1 MGIEHDGAAA
11 VAHGDRP
18 LRADARRNRERVLKV
33 AQEVFATEGL
43 SVPVHEI
50 ARRAGVGTGTVSR
63 HFPTKRALFR
73 AILLERLYSYV
84 RRADDLCD
92 SDDPGGAFFSYF
104 AFLVR
109 EGGMDRGLAEALS
122 GPGFDKHAIV
132 SNSDYDVAGALG
144 RLLVRAQDAGAVRA
158 DVTTDDAMALLVA
171 CLSRPT
177 DEDDGGSARRRL
189 VDIACQGM
197 RAAMP

>member
-1 MGIEHDGAAA
+1 MGNDHDDGAA
-11 VAHGDRP
+11 VAHADRP

-33 AQEVFATEGL
+33 AQEVFAAEGL

-73 AILLERLYSYV
+73 AILLERLCSYV
-84 RRADDLCD
+84 RRADELCD
-92 SDDPGGAFFSYF
+92 SDDPGGAYFSYF
-104 AFLVR
+104 AFLVQ
-109 EGGMDRGLAEALS
+109 EGGMDRGLAEELS

-132 SNSDYDVAGALG
+132 SNSDYDVTGALG
-144 RLLVRAQDAGAVRA
+144 RLLVRAQDAGEVRA
-158 DVTTDDAMALLVA
+158 DMTAEDAMALLVA
-171 CLSRPT
+171 CLSRPA
-177 DEDDGGSARRRL
+177 DRDGDGAARRRL

-197 RAAMP
+197 RV